1 MALYY
6 NRFVNV
12 TSPNCVDVGLCDAD
26 PSYKYTKRRL
36 ADLHLYEA
44 NVSGYFNGLPDTS
57 ESYQRR
63 VLVFAYQTNYLANAI
78 NELVA
83 YPEADLPD

>member
-1 MALYY
+1 MSKTCIIAL
-6 NRFVNV
+6 
-12 TSPNCVDVGLCDAD
+12 TALSCLAAGLCEAD

-36 ADLHLYEA
+36 AALRSYEA
-44 NVSGYFNGLPDTS
+44 NLSGYFNSLPDTS

-63 VLVFAYQTNYLANAI
+63 VLVFSYQTNYLANAI

-83 YPEADLPD
+83 YPEANLPD